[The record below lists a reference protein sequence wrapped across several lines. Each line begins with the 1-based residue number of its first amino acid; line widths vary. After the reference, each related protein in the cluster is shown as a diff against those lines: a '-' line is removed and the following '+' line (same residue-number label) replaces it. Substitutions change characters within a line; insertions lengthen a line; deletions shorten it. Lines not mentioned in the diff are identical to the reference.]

1 MMDWW
6 RDLSRREQTLLM
18 TAGALFLVLFV
29 SLAVV
34 RPIAQW
40 RGDAAQRAERS
51 RDGYELVA
59 SAAAVGA
66 GEASPAARASTPLRQ
81 AITASASAARIDLVR
96 IGAEANG
103 QIEVQPQ
110 PVDGEQLFQWL
121 AALESRYGVTVAFAD
136 MSRDDGGVVN
146 AQVLVLERN

>member
-1 MMDWW
+1 MTEWW
-6 RDLSRREQTLLM
+6 RDLSRREQILLM
-18 TAGALFLVLFV
+18 IAGALFVLFFL
-29 SLAVV
+29 SFAVV

-40 RGDAAQRAERS
+40 RGDAAQRADQA

-59 SAAAVGA
+59 SAAAIGG

-121 AALESRYGVTVAFAD
+121 AALETRYGVTVAFAD